1 MALTLT
7 YHWRSLF
14 VRKTTTVLTVFV
26 VAAVVAVFV
35 WMIGFAAALQRSL
48 SVAGDREKVIVIRR
62 GATAESNSAIPVD
75 EVGKLTQIAEL
86 ATDESTGEPSISPEM
101 VVQVRLPRL
110 SDGGRT
116 QANVAVRGLTTAAFS
131 VHRNVRL
138 PERVFSMGEPEI
150 IVGRTAARQFSGLQ
164 VGDTLH
170 LGYSGNRSYRVV
182 GHFSA
187 QGGPAESEIWG
198 YLPSLMSSY
207 NRTMYSSVA
216 LRLKPGADPNLVVQ
230 QIRDPA
236 IQMDAETEAD
246 YWRRQSGVVQLY
258 LRIAYVLITVMCI
271 GAVFAIANTM
281 YASVAGR
288 TREIAMLRTI
298 GFAPRNIVSGFIL
311 EAVLLSLIGG
321 LVGCAACAVWLATMG
336 NTKDMFGQTTFT
348 IMAFEIHLSAWIVAA
363 ALGAVALVG
372 VVGAFFPARRAGY
385 TQVVTALREP

>member
-1 MALTLT
+1 MT

-14 VRKTTTVLTVFV
+14 VRKTTTVLTVLV

-48 SVAGDREKVIVIRR
+48 SVAGDPRKIIVIRR

-86 ATDESTGEPSISPEM
+86 AVDESTGEAGISPEM

-116 QANVAVRGLTTAAFS
+116 QANVAVRGVTAAAFH
-131 VHRNVRL
+131 VHRNVML
-138 PERVFSMGEPEI
+138 PERTFSTGEPEL
-150 IVGRTAARQFSGLQ
+150 IVGRAAARQFAGLQ

-182 GHFSA
+182 GHFTA
-187 QGGPAESEIWG
+187 EGGPAESEIWG

-216 LRLKPGADPNLVVQ
+216 LRLRADANPKSVVE
-230 QIRDPA
+230 QIRGPS
-236 IQMDAETEAD
+236 IQMEAETEAD

-258 LRIAYVLITVMCI
+258 LRIAYVLIAVMCI

-298 GFAPRNIVSGFIL
+298 GFTSRNIVRGFIL
-311 EAVLLSLIGG
+311 EAVLLSLLGGFIGC
-321 LVGCAACAVWLATMG
+321 VACALWLATMG

-363 ALGAVALVG
+363 ALGAVAMVG
-372 VVGAFFPARRAGY
+372 VVGAFFPARRAGH

>member
-26 VAAVVAVFV
+26 VAAVVAVFA

-48 SVAGDREKVIVIRR
+48 SVAGDQAKVIVIRR
-62 GATAESNSAIPVD
+62 GATAESNSALPVD
-75 EVGKLTQIAEL
+75 EVGKLTQIAEV
-86 ATDESTGEPSISPEM
+86 AVVESTGEPSISPEM

-116 QANVAVRGLTTAAFS
+116 QANVAVRGVTSTAFA
-131 VHRNVRL
+131 VHRNVKA
-138 PERVFSMGEPEI
+138 PERIFSTGEPEI
-150 IVGRTAARQFSGLQ
+150 IVGRAAARQFSGLQ
-164 VGDTLH
+164 IGDTLH

-187 QGGPAESEIWG
+187 DGGPAESEIWG

-216 LRLKPGADPNLVVQ
+216 LRLKPGTDPNRVVE
-230 QIRDPA
+230 QIRGPA

-258 LRIAYVLITVMCI
+258 LRIAYVLISIMCI

-311 EAVLLSLIGG
+311 EAVLLSLVGG
-321 LVGCAACAVWLATMG
+321 LIGCAACAAWLATMG

-348 IMAFEIHLSAWIVAA
+348 IMAFEIHLNAWIVAA
-363 ALGAVALVG
+363 ALGSIALVG
-372 VVGAFFPARRAGY
+372 VAGAFFPARRAGR
-385 TQVVTALREP
+385 TQVVSALREP